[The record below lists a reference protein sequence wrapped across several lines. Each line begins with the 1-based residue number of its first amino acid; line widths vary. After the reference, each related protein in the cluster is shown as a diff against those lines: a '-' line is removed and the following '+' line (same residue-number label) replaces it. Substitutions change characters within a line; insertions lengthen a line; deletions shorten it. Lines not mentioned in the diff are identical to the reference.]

1 MRQFRAIY
9 DAMKRATDMKKNTRT
24 KKASPRE
31 EKPALEKEQG
41 GVQSIA
47 RAFSI
52 AEEIAR
58 NREGISLAELSKR
71 VGLHNSTTFHL
82 VKTMVQLGYVSQL
95 ADSRKYRIGRRMFTL
110 AAGALDEI
118 ELVNVATPVLEKLT
132 AGTGEYSHFAIRS
145 GEQIVVVAKTAGSGI
160 FQMVDRT
167 GAVRP
172 AHATALGKV
181 LLAALSPLQLERY
194 LESCELKRF
203 TAKTIVERK
212 ALLRELE
219 VVRRKGLAFDDG
231 EFDAEAR
238 CVAVPVLDFT
248 GRVAGA
254 IGISGPMWRLSL
266 QALEE
271 KAKYVRDAAA
281 ELSSELGFKAGPET
295 EPVAA
300 IAWSRRSLRGLKPS
314 VLPR

>member
-1 MRQFRAIY
+1 
-9 DAMKRATDMKKNTRT
+9 MKKPARA
-24 KKASPRE
+24 KASAP
-31 EKPALEKEQG
+31 EKKTSDTAKERG

-47 RAFSI
+47 RAFAI

-58 NREGISLAELSKR
+58 NREGIGLAELSKR

-118 ELVNVATPVLEKLT
+118 ELVSVATPVLEKLT
-132 AGTGEYSHFAIRS
+132 RETGEYSHFAIRS

-181 LLAALSPLQLERY
+181 LLAALAPAQFQRY
-194 LESCELKRF
+194 LETCDLHKF
-203 TAKTIVERK
+203 TAKTIGEKDALVREVE
-212 ALLRELE
+212 E
-219 VVRRKGLAFDDG
+219 VRRKGLAFDDG
-231 EFDAEAR
+231 EFDPEAR
-238 CVAVPVLDFT
+238 CVAVPVRDFT

-254 IGISGPMWRLSL
+254 IGMSGPMWRLSL
-266 QALEE
+266 QALQE
-271 KAKYVRDAAA
+271 KSKCVREAAVA
-281 ELSSELGFKAGPET
+281 LSAELGFHADLEKA
-295 EPVAA
+295 ALSA
-300 IAWSRRSLRGLKPS
+300 
-314 VLPR
+314 

>member
-1 MRQFRAIY
+1 
-9 DAMKRATDMKKNTRT
+9 MKKAART
-24 KKASPRE
+24 KTTLPTE
-31 EKPALEKEQG
+31 ESLEPGKEHG

-47 RAFSI
+47 RAFAI

-118 ELVNVATPVLEKLT
+118 ELVSVATPVLEKLT
-132 AGTGEYSHFAIRS
+132 SETGEYSHFAIRS
-145 GEQIVVVAKTAGSGI
+145 GDQIVVVAKTAGTGI

-172 AHATALGKV
+172 GHATALGKV
-181 LLAALSPLQLERY
+181 LLAALSPAQLERY
-194 LESCELKRF
+194 LETCELRPF
-203 TAKTIVERK
+203 TAKTIVERE
-212 ALLRELE
+212 ALLRELDE
-219 VVRRKGLAFDDG
+219 VRRKGIGFDDG

-238 CVAVPVLDFT
+238 CVAVPVRDFT

-254 IGISGPMWRLSL
+254 IGMSGPMWRLSL
-266 QALEE
+266 QALQE
-271 KAKYVRDAAA
+271 KSKYVREAAVA
-281 ELSSELGFKAGPET
+281 LSAELGFQQQQELAQT
-295 EPVAA
+295 A
-300 IAWSRRSLRGLKPS
+300 
-314 VLPR
+314 

>member
-1 MRQFRAIY
+1 
-9 DAMKRATDMKKNTRT
+9 MKKKPARS
-24 KKASPRE
+24 KALPPE
-31 EKPALEKEQG
+31 EKVPDPDKERG

-47 RAFSI
+47 RAFAI

-58 NREGISLAELSKR
+58 NREGIGLAELSKR

-118 ELVNVATPVLEKLT
+118 EIVSVATPILEKLT
-132 AGTGEYSHFAIRS
+132 GETGEYSHFAIRS
-145 GEQIVVVAKTAGSGI
+145 GEQIVVVAKTAGTGI

-181 LLAALSPLQLERY
+181 LLSALSPSQLERY
-194 LESCELKRF
+194 LKTCDLHRY
-203 TAKTIVERK
+203 TAKTIVEK
-212 ALLRELE
+212 EALLREIEE
-219 VVRRKGLAFDDG
+219 VKRKGLAFDDG
-231 EFDAEAR
+231 EFDPEAR
-238 CVAVPVLDFT
+238 CVAVPVRDFT

-254 IGISGPMWRLSL
+254 IGMSGPMWRLSL
-266 QALEE
+266 QALQE
-271 KAKYVRDAAA
+271 KSKYVREAAVQ
-281 ELSSELGFKAGPET
+281 LSAELGFQAERQL
-295 EPVAA
+295 AA
-300 IAWSRRSLRGLKPS
+300 SIA
-314 VLPR
+314 

>member
-1 MRQFRAIY
+1 
-9 DAMKRATDMKKNTRT
+9 MKKATRT
-24 KKASPRE
+24 KTVPPRE
-31 EKPALEKEQG
+31 EKPEVKKEHG

-47 RAFSI
+47 RAFAI

-132 AGTGEYSHFAIRS
+132 GATGEYSHFAIRS
-145 GEQIVVVAKTAGSGI
+145 GEQIVVVAKIAGTGI

-181 LLAALSPLQLERY
+181 LLAALSPAQLERY
-194 LESCELKRF
+194 LETCELHPF
-203 TAKTIVERK
+203 TAKTIVEREV
-212 ALLRELE
+212 LLREIE
-219 VVRRKGLAFDDG
+219 EVRRKGLAFDDG

-238 CVAVPVLDFT
+238 CVAVPVRDFT

-254 IGISGPMWRLSL
+254 IGMSGPMWRLSL
-266 QALEE
+266 QALQE
-271 KAKYVRDAAA
+271 KSKCVREAAA
-281 ELSSELGFKAGPET
+281 ALSAELGFQPERELT
-295 EPVAA
+295 AS
-300 IAWSRRSLRGLKPS
+300 IA
-314 VLPR
+314 

>member
-1 MRQFRAIY
+1 
-9 DAMKRATDMKKNTRT
+9 MKQPASSKTR
-24 KKASPRE
+24 PPQE
-31 EKPALEKEQG
+31 EKHEADKEHG

-47 RAFSI
+47 RAFAI

-58 NREGISLAELSKR
+58 NREGIGLAELSKR

-95 ADSRKYRIGRRMFTL
+95 ADSRKYRIGRRMLTL

-118 ELVNVATPVLEKLT
+118 ELVSVATPVLEKLT
-132 AGTGEYSHFAIRS
+132 SETGEYSHFAIRS
-145 GEQIVVVAKTAGSGI
+145 AEQIVVVAKIAGTGI

-181 LLAALSPLQLERY
+181 LLAALSPSQLERY
-194 LESCELKRF
+194 LQTCELRRY
-203 TAKTIVERK
+203 TAKTIVEREV
-212 ALLRELE
+212 LVREIE
-219 VVRRKGLAFDDG
+219 EVRRKGLAFDDG

-238 CVAVPVLDFT
+238 CVAVPVRDFT

-254 IGISGPMWRLSL
+254 IGMSGPMWRLSL
-266 QALEE
+266 QALQE
-271 KAKYVRDAAA
+271 KSKYVREAAVA
-281 ELSSELGFKAGPET
+281 LSAELGFQAER
-295 EPVAA
+295 ELAA
-300 IAWSRRSLRGLKPS
+300 SIA
-314 VLPR
+314 

>member
-1 MRQFRAIY
+1 
-9 DAMKRATDMKKNTRT
+9 MKKPARSKATPPEKKTLETT
-24 KKASPRE
+24 KER
-31 EKPALEKEQG
+31 G

-47 RAFSI
+47 RAFAI

-58 NREGISLAELSKR
+58 NREGIGLAELSKR

-118 ELVNVATPVLEKLT
+118 ELVSVATPILEKLT
-132 AGTGEYSHFAIRS
+132 GETGEYSHFAIRS

-181 LLAALSPLQLERY
+181 LLAALSPSRLERY
-194 LESCELKRF
+194 LQTCELRKF
-203 TAKTIVERK
+203 TAKTIVEQD
-212 ALLRELE
+212 ALLREIE
-219 VVRRKGLAFDDG
+219 EVRRKGLAFDDG
-231 EFDAEAR
+231 EFDPEAR
-238 CVAVPVLDFT
+238 CVAVPVRDFT

-254 IGISGPMWRLSL
+254 IGMSGPMWRLSL
-266 QALEE
+266 QALQE
-271 KAKYVRDAAA
+271 KSKYVREAAV
-281 ELSSELGFKAGPET
+281 ELSAELGFQPKQEL
-295 EPVAA
+295 AA
-300 IAWSRRSLRGLKPS
+300 SIA
-314 VLPR
+314 

>member
-1 MRQFRAIY
+1 
-9 DAMKRATDMKKNTRT
+9 MKKPARSKTP
-24 KKASPRE
+24 SPQE
-31 EKPALEKEQG
+31 EKRDSGKEHG

-47 RAFSI
+47 RAFAI

-58 NREGISLAELSKR
+58 NREGIGLAELSKH

-118 ELVNVATPVLEKLT
+118 ELVSVATPVLEKLT
-132 AGTGEYSHFAIRS
+132 GETGEYSHFAIRS
-145 GEQIVVVAKTAGSGI
+145 GEQIVVVAKTAGTGI

-181 LLAALSPLQLERY
+181 LLAALSPAQLERY
-194 LESCELKRF
+194 LETCELRPY
-203 TAKTIVERK
+203 TAKTIVERE
-212 ALLRELE
+212 ALLREIDE
-219 VVRRKGLAFDDG
+219 VRRKGIAFDDG
-231 EFDAEAR
+231 KFDSEAR
-238 CVAVPVLDFT
+238 CVAVPVYDFT

-266 QALEE
+266 QALQE
-271 KAKYVRDAAA
+271 KSKYVREAAVM
-281 ELSSELGFKAGPET
+281 LSGELGYQPER
-295 EPVAA
+295 EPAA
-300 IAWSRRSLRGLKPS
+300 SMA
-314 VLPR
+314 

>member
-1 MRQFRAIY
+1 
-9 DAMKRATDMKKNTRT
+9 MKKTTRS
-24 KKASPRE
+24 KMSPSPQGEKHKAG
-31 EKPALEKEQG
+31 KEHG

-47 RAFSI
+47 RAFAI

-58 NREGISLAELSKR
+58 NREGIGLAELSKR

-118 ELVNVATPVLEKLT
+118 ELVSVATPILEKLT
-132 AGTGEYSHFAIRS
+132 RETGEYSHFAIRS
-145 GEQIVVVAKTAGSGI
+145 GEQIVVVAKTAGTGI

-181 LLAALSPLQLERY
+181 LLAALSPAQLARY
-194 LESCELKRF
+194 LETCELRPF
-203 TAKTIVERK
+203 TAKTIVERET
-212 ALLRELE
+212 LLREIDE
-219 VVRRKGLAFDDG
+219 VRRKGLAFDDG
-231 EFDAEAR
+231 EFDSEAR
-238 CVAVPVLDFT
+238 CVAVPVRDFT

-254 IGISGPMWRLSL
+254 IGMSGPMWRLSL
-266 QALEE
+266 QALQN
-271 KAKYVRDAAA
+271 KSRYVREAAVD
-281 ELSSELGFKAGPET
+281 LSAELGFKPEQ
-295 EPVAA
+295 ELAA
-300 IAWSRRSLRGLKPS
+300 CIA
-314 VLPR
+314 

>member
-1 MRQFRAIY
+1 
-9 DAMKRATDMKKNTRT
+9 MKKTARRKT
-24 KKASPRE
+24 SPPLAKAAE
-31 EKPALEKEQG
+31 PAKERG

-47 RAFSI
+47 RAFAI
-52 AEEIAR
+52 AEEVAR
-58 NREGISLAELSKR
+58 NREGIGLAELSKR

-118 ELVNVATPVLEKLT
+118 ELVSVATPILEKLT
-132 AGTGEYSHFAIRS
+132 AQTGEYSHFAIRS
-145 GEQIVVVAKTAGSGI
+145 GEQIVVVAKTAGTGI

-181 LLAALSPLQLERY
+181 LLAALAPPQLARF
-194 LESCELKRF
+194 LESCELSPF
-203 TAKTIVERK
+203 TAKTIVERD
-212 ALLRELE
+212 ALLRELDE
-219 VVRRKGLAFDDG
+219 VRRKGLAFDDG

-238 CVAVPVLDFT
+238 CVAVPVRDFT

-254 IGISGPMWRLSL
+254 IGMSGPMWRLSL
-266 QALEE
+266 QALQE
-271 KAKYVRDAAA
+271 KSKYVREAAVALSA
-281 ELSSELGFKAGPET
+281 ELGYQAEQELAAS
-295 EPVAA
+295 PV
-300 IAWSRRSLRGLKPS
+300 
-314 VLPR
+314 

>member
-1 MRQFRAIY
+1 
-9 DAMKRATDMKKNTRT
+9 MKKTART
-24 KKASPRE
+24 KA
-31 EKPALEKEQG
+31 PAPAKKLNEAAKERG

-58 NREGISLAELSKR
+58 NRDGIGLAELSKR

-82 VKTMVQLGYVSQL
+82 VKTMVSLGYVSQL

-132 AGTGEYSHFAIRS
+132 RETGEYTHFAIRT
-145 GEQIVVVAKTAGSGI
+145 GDQIVVVAKVAGTGI

-181 LLAALSPLQLERY
+181 LLATLTPAQLTLYLDNYELQ
-194 LESCELKRF
+194 KF
-203 TAKTIVERK
+203 TAKTIVERET
-212 ALLRELE
+212 LLREIE
-219 VVRRKGLAFDDG
+219 EVRRKGLAFDDG

-238 CVAVPVLDFT
+238 CVAVPVRDFT

-254 IGISGPMWRLSL
+254 IGMSGPMWRLSL
-266 QALEE
+266 QALQE
-271 KAKYVRDAAA
+271 KSKHVREAAQA
-281 ELSSELGFKAGPET
+281 LSAELGFHV
-295 EPVAA
+295 EPAA
-300 IAWSRRSLRGLKPS
+300 AMA
-314 VLPR
+314 

>member
-1 MRQFRAIY
+1 
-9 DAMKRATDMKKNTRT
+9 MKKATRT
-24 KKASPRE
+24 KTVPPRE
-31 EKPALEKEQG
+31 EKPEVKKEHG

-47 RAFSI
+47 RAFAI

-132 AGTGEYSHFAIRS
+132 GATGEYSHFAIRS
-145 GEQIVVVAKTAGSGI
+145 GEQIVVVAKIAGTGI

-181 LLAALSPLQLERY
+181 LLAALSPAQLERY
-194 LESCELKRF
+194 LETCELHPF
-203 TAKTIVERK
+203 TAKTIVEREV
-212 ALLRELE
+212 LLREIE
-219 VVRRKGLAFDDG
+219 EVRRKGLAFDDG

-238 CVAVPVLDFT
+238 CVAVPVRDFT

-254 IGISGPMWRLSL
+254 IGMSGPMWRLSL
-266 QALEE
+266 QALQE
-271 KAKYVRDAAA
+271 KSKCVREAAA
-281 ELSSELGFKAGPET
+281 ALSAELGFQPELELT
-295 EPVAA
+295 AS
-300 IAWSRRSLRGLKPS
+300 IA
-314 VLPR
+314 

>member
-1 MRQFRAIY
+1 
-9 DAMKRATDMKKNTRT
+9 MKKIART
-24 KKASPRE
+24 KTLPPA
-31 EKPALEKEQG
+31 EKVRDPGKVRG

-47 RAFSI
+47 RAFAI

-58 NREGISLAELSKR
+58 NREGIGLAELSKR

-118 ELVNVATPVLEKLT
+118 ELVSVATPVLEKLT
-132 AGTGEYSHFAIRS
+132 RGTGEYSHFAIRS

-172 AHATALGKV
+172 GHATALGKV
-181 LLAALSPLQLERY
+181 LLAALSTSQLDRY
-194 LESCELKRF
+194 LETCELRKF
-203 TAKTIVERK
+203 TAKTIVEK
-212 ALLRELE
+212 DALLRELE
-219 VVRRKGLAFDDG
+219 EVRRKGLAFDDG
-231 EFDAEAR
+231 EFDPEAR
-238 CVAVPVLDFT
+238 CVAVPVRDFT

-254 IGISGPMWRLSL
+254 IGMSGPMWRLSL
-266 QALEE
+266 QALQE
-271 KAKYVRDAAA
+271 KSKYVREAAV
-281 ELSSELGFKAGPET
+281 ELSAELGFQAKLEL
-295 EPVAA
+295 AA
-300 IAWSRRSLRGLKPS
+300 SIA
-314 VLPR
+314 

>member
-1 MRQFRAIY
+1 
-9 DAMKRATDMKKNTRT
+9 MKKTTRT
-24 KKASPRE
+24 KAVPLPE
-31 EKPALEKEQG
+31 EKHETGKEHG
-41 GVQSIA
+41 GVQ
-47 RAFSI
+47 SI

-118 ELVNVATPVLEKLT
+118 ELVSVATPVLEKLT
-132 AGTGEYSHFAIRS
+132 RETGEYSHFAVRS

-181 LLAALSPLQLERY
+181 LLAALSPSQLERY
-194 LESCELKRF
+194 LETCELRQF
-203 TAKTIVERK
+203 TAKTIVERE
-212 ALLRELE
+212 ALLREIE
-219 VVRRKGLAFDDG
+219 EVRRKGLAFDDG

-238 CVAVPVLDFT
+238 CVAVPVRDFT

-254 IGISGPMWRLSL
+254 IGMSGPMWRLSL
-266 QALEE
+266 QALQE
-271 KAKYVRDAAA
+271 KSKFVRDAAVA
-281 ELSSELGFKAGPET
+281 LSAELGFQPQRELAAS
-295 EPVAA
+295 VA
-300 IAWSRRSLRGLKPS
+300 
-314 VLPR
+314 

>member
-1 MRQFRAIY
+1 MVLEYNLDSTRWFCSMG
-9 DAMKRATDMKKNTRT
+9 DAMKRTTDMKKATRT
-24 KKASPRE
+24 KAVPPRV
-31 EKPALEKEQG
+31 EKPEVEKEHG

-110 AAGALDEI
+110 AAGAMDEI

-145 GEQIVVVAKTAGSGI
+145 GEQIVVVAKTAGTGI

-181 LLAALSPLQLERY
+181 LLAALSPAQLARY
-194 LESCELKRF
+194 LETCDLRPF
-203 TAKTIVERK
+203 TAKTIVEREP
-212 ALLRELE
+212 LLREIDE
-219 VVRRKGLAFDDG
+219 VRRKGLAFDDG

-238 CVAVPVLDFT
+238 CVAVPVRDFT

-266 QALEE
+266 QALQE
-271 KAKYVRDAAA
+271 KSRFVRAAA
-281 ELSSELGFKAGPET
+281 VDLSAELGFKAQPEA
-295 EPVAA
+295 ERLASPA
-300 IAWSRRSLRGLKPS
+300 
-314 VLPR
+314 

>member
-1 MRQFRAIY
+1 
-9 DAMKRATDMKKNTRT
+9 MKKPARSKATPPEKKTLETT
-24 KKASPRE
+24 KER
-31 EKPALEKEQG
+31 G

-47 RAFSI
+47 RAFAI

-58 NREGISLAELSKR
+58 NREGIGLAELSKR

-118 ELVNVATPVLEKLT
+118 ELVSVATPILEKLT
-132 AGTGEYSHFAIRS
+132 GETGEYSHFAIRS

-172 AHATALGKV
+172 AHATALGKA
-181 LLAALSPLQLERY
+181 LLAALSPSQLERY
-194 LESCELKRF
+194 LQTCELRKF
-203 TAKTIVERK
+203 TAKTIVEQD
-212 ALLRELE
+212 ALLREIE
-219 VVRRKGLAFDDG
+219 EVRRKGLAFDDG
-231 EFDAEAR
+231 EFDPEAR
-238 CVAVPVLDFT
+238 CVAVPVRDFT

-254 IGISGPMWRLSL
+254 IGMSGPMWRLSL
-266 QALEE
+266 QALQE
-271 KAKYVRDAAA
+271 KSKYVREAAV
-281 ELSSELGFKAGPET
+281 ELSAELGFQPKQEL
-295 EPVAA
+295 AA
-300 IAWSRRSLRGLKPS
+300 SIT
-314 VLPR
+314 

>member
-1 MRQFRAIY
+1 
-9 DAMKRATDMKKNTRT
+9 MKKKPARSKTL
-24 KKASPRE
+24 PPE
-31 EKPALEKEQG
+31 EKVRAPDKERG

-47 RAFSI
+47 RAFAI

-58 NREGISLAELSKR
+58 NREGIGLAELSKR

-118 ELVNVATPVLEKLT
+118 ELVSVATPVLEKLT
-132 AGTGEYSHFAIRS
+132 AATGEYSHFAIRS
-145 GEQIVVVAKTAGSGI
+145 GEQIVVVAKTAGTGI

-181 LLAALSPLQLERY
+181 LLAALSPSQLERY
-194 LESCELKRF
+194 FETCELHKF
-203 TAKTIVERK
+203 TAKTISEK
-212 ALLRELE
+212 DALLREIE
-219 VVRRKGLAFDDG
+219 EVRRKGLAFDDG
-231 EFDAEAR
+231 EFDPEAR
-238 CVAVPVLDFT
+238 CVAVPVRDFT

-254 IGISGPMWRLSL
+254 IGMSGPMWRLSL
-266 QALEE
+266 QALQE
-271 KAKYVRDAAA
+271 KSKYVREAAV
-281 ELSSELGFKAGPET
+281 ELSSELGFQAEQ
-295 EPVAA
+295 ELAASVA
-300 IAWSRRSLRGLKPS
+300 
-314 VLPR
+314 

>member
-1 MRQFRAIY
+1 
-9 DAMKRATDMKKNTRT
+9 MKKPAR
-24 KKASPRE
+24 S
-31 EKPALEKEQG
+31 KPQAPQDTTLESAKEHG

-47 RAFSI
+47 RAFAI

-58 NREGISLAELSKR
+58 NREGIGLAELSKR

-132 AGTGEYSHFAIRS
+132 SNTGEYSHFAIRS
-145 GEQIVVVAKTAGSGI
+145 GEQIVVVAKTAGTGI

-167 GAVRP
+167 GAIRP
-172 AHATALGKV
+172 GHATALGKV
-181 LLAALSPLQLERY
+181 LLAALTPEQLERY
-194 LESCELKRF
+194 LDNCELRKF
-203 TAKTIVERK
+203 TAKTIVERE
-212 ALLRELE
+212 ALMRELE
-219 VVRRKGLAFDDG
+219 EVRRKGLAFDDG

-238 CVAVPVLDFT
+238 CVAVPVRDFT

-254 IGISGPMWRLSL
+254 IGMSGPMWRLSL
-266 QALEE
+266 QALQE
-271 KAKYVRDAAA
+271 KSKYVREAAMALSA
-281 ELSSELGFKAGPET
+281 ELGHQPEQK
-295 EPVAA
+295 PVA
-300 IAWSRRSLRGLKPS
+300 S
-314 VLPR
+314 VV